1 MQDKRLSVRFSRGFI
16 KFKRTFR
23 KRASFAL
30 RPALADVYP
39 GQEMRI
45 TFQLGNGEFGCAVT
59 AAAGGKYRFET
70 LQGYV
75 EIDFDATID
84 RKGTHTAYLVADLCG
99 CFFGRQHFCLCRK
112 LSLILGV
119 VDFRVSRRHDEYG
132 GPFTVKDSVFAILHG
147 SQSRSSAA
155 RPTVALEAENS

>member
-1 MQDKRLSVRFSRGFI
+1 
-16 KFKRTFR
+16 
-23 KRASFAL
+23 
-30 RPALADVYP
+30 
-39 GQEMRI
+39 MRI

-84 RKGTHTAYLVADLCG
+84 RKGTYAAYLVADLCG

-147 SQSRSSAA
+147 SQPRSSAA